1 MRIGGTEVKGP
12 NEEILVL
19 PRLDEDIVI
28 RAQAVTTMEEFD
40 ALVPEPKPPGIRT
53 RDGWKPN
60 ANDETFKQCLAHYH
74 EQRLA
79 YMIIK
84 SVEPSKIEWEQTNI
98 DDPSTYLQ
106 WTDELREA
114 GLSDVE
120 INRIV
125 LCVMQANSLDDEKL
139 KAAREVFLLGEE
151 EEQSESSG
159 PSTGPPSTPS
169 GEPVSV

>member
-1 MRIGGTEVKGP
+1 MRIGGKEIEGP

-19 PRLDEDIVI
+19 PRLDNDIVI
-28 RAQAVTTMEEFD
+28 KAQAVTTMEEFD

-53 RDGWKPN
+53 RDGWTPN
-60 ANDETFKQCLAHYH
+60 ANDETFKQRLAHYN

-84 SVEPSKIEWEQTNI
+84 SVEPSEIEWEQTNI
-98 DDPSTYLQ
+98 NDPSTYLQ
-106 WTDELREA
+106 WTKELREA

-120 INRIV
+120 VNRIV

-139 KAAREVFLLGEE
+139 KAAREVFLLGKEAEE
-151 EEQSESSG
+151 NESSG
-159 PSTGPPSTPS
+159 PSIGLPSMPS

>member
-1 MRIGGTEVKGP
+1 MRIGGIEIKGP

-28 RAQAVTTMEEFD
+28 KAQAVTTMDEFD
-40 ALVPEPKPPGIRT
+40 VLVPEPKPPGIRT

-60 ANDETFKQCLAHYH
+60 ANDESFKQRMTHYN

-84 SVEPSKIEWEQTNI
+84 SVEPSNIEWGKTDI
-98 DDPSTYLQ
+98 SDPSTYTQ
-106 WTDELREA
+106 WTSELKEA

-120 INRIV
+120 VNRIV
-125 LCVMQANSLDDEKL
+125 LCVMQANSLDEEKL
-139 KAAREVFLLGEE
+139 KAAREVFLLGKE
-151 EEQSESSG
+151 EEQKASSG
-159 PSTGPPSTPS
+159 LSIEQPSTSS
-169 GEPVSV
+169 GEPVSG